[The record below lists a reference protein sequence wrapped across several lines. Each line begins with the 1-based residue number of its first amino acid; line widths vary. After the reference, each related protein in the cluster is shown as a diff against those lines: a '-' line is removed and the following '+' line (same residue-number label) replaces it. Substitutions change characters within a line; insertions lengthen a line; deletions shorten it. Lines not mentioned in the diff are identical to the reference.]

1 VAAVVVVVAPG
12 LVAVDQE
19 TLQDQTVRVAVSQLA
34 KTVALILM
42 MVVAEELVVADFVV
56 VMAGIGAASNS
67 AILTLLAPLAA
78 MDPVQDGTP
87 VTPMGQPLVAPTT
100 YTMLATV

>member
-1 VAAVVVVVAPG
+1 MPVAAVPVMA
-12 LVAVDQE
+12 AVDQE

-42 MVVAEELVVADFVV
+42 MVVVVAQVV
-56 VMAGIGAASNS
+56 AGFAVAMAGFGAEALP
-67 AILTLLAPLAA
+67 AILTLLAKVAA

-87 VTPMGQPLVAPTT
+87 ATLVVQPLAEPTT
-100 YTMLATV
+100 YTMVATV